1 MSFTDGY
8 LRFSGSCFQ
17 FLSFGL
23 ALLASTAR
31 LAVFSASL
39 SVSMFVKANPVFLLV
54 IVRTPS
60 PRSRM
65 SLQVLI
71 SALSIST
78 PIACLATINAST
90 SLAPSFSADFKTFS
104 QSSM

>member
-1 MSFTDGY
+1 M
-8 LRFSGSCFQ
+8 
-17 FLSFGL
+17 SFGL

-31 LAVFSASL
+31 LAVFSASF
-39 SVSMFVKANPVFLLV
+39 SVSMFVKANPSFLLV

-60 PRSRM
+60 PLSVT

-78 PIACLATINAST
+78 PIARLAMINAST
-90 SLAPSFSADFKTFS
+90 SFAPSFSADLKTFS